1 MFFTEG
7 WIMSEMKI
15 KPRPPI
21 DNSSLKEGDITIDYF
36 TNTVSV
42 FGKGEPCSLLPTF
55 ELIDKTKNSLS
66 VSNETEWECLYYT
79 NKNDEVLS
87 ISNSFIEEIAEA
99 KRLKGCFKR
108 YINVKGTKTIYFYH
122 PTLIEAVAN
131 QLKLTVNHITLEV
144 AMGRW
149 YNNIID
155 CSDEES

>member
-1 MFFTEG
+1 
-7 WIMSEMKI
+7 MKET
-15 KPRPPI
+15 K
-21 DNSSLKEGDITIDYF
+21 SLPTQNNNTLFKGFKEGEFHVIAALGNDLKSNGIVKH
-36 TNTVSV
+36 NSV
-42 FGKGEPCSLLPTF
+42 I

-108 YINVKGTKTIYFYH
+108 YINVKGTKAIYFYH